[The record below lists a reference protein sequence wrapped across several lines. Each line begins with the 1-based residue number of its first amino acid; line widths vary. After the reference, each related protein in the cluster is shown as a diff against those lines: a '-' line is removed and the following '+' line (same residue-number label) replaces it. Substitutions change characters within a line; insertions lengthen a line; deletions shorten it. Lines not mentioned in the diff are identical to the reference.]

1 MPTTLFESNVPSL
14 ELVNRGKVRDVYALD
29 DERLM
34 IVTSDR
40 LSAFDV
46 VLPDPIP
53 GKGEVLTRISNFWFG
68 RTGDIIPNHLL
79 DTDVTSAVAGLA
91 DAEILRHRAIVTR
104 RLEPL
109 PIEAVVRGY
118 LIGSGWKDY
127 TSTGAV
133 CGIDLPSGLELA
145 DRLPEPIFTP
155 ATKAA
160 AGEHDV
166 NISFEEAAALVGT
179 DLARRVREVAIAL
192 YLHAFEY
199 ARGRGIIVADTKFEF
214 GLDADGQL
222 FLIDEAITPDS
233 SRFWPARSYRPGLSP
248 PSVDMQFVRDYLAGL
263 EWDKKAP
270 APALP
275 EEIIRRTSEK
285 YQEALRLITGEP
297 TP

>member
-1 MPTTLFESNVPSL
+1 MPTTLFESNVPGL

-79 DTDVTSAVAGLA
+79 DTDVTSAVDGLA
-91 DAEILRHRAIVTR
+91 DAGILRHRAIVTR

-160 AGEHDV
+160 AGEHDI
-166 NISFEEAAALVGT
+166 NISFEKAAALVGT
-179 DLARRVREVAIAL
+179 DLARRVRDVAIAL
-192 YLHAFEY
+192 YLHAFEH

-233 SRFWPARSYRPGLSP
+233 SRFWPARSYRPGISP
-248 PSVDMQFVRDYLAGL
+248 PSFDKQFVRDYLEGL
-263 EWDKKAP
+263 DWDKKAP

>member
-1 MPTTLFESNVPSL
+1 MPTTLFESNVPGL
-14 ELVNRGKVRDVYALD
+14 ELVHRGKVRDVYALD

-79 DTDVTSAVAGLA
+79 DTDVTRAVDGLA

-127 TSTGAV
+127 ASTGAV
-133 CGIDLPSGLELA
+133 CGIDLPRGLELA

-166 NISFEEAAALVGT
+166 NISFEQAAALVGT

-222 FLIDEAITPDS
+222 FLIDEAVTPDS
-233 SRFWPARSYRPGLSP
+233 SRFWPARSYRPGISP
-248 PSVDMQFVRDYLAGL
+248 PSFDKQFVRDYLESL
-263 EWDKKAP
+263 DWDKKAP

-275 EEIIRRTSEK
+275 EDIIRRTSEK
-285 YQEALRLITGEP
+285 YQEALRLITG
-297 TP
+297 